1 VFSVVA
7 VPGVLVGGDDVGG
20 ISVVVVVGV
29 VGGEVV
35 FIEVLEEEV
44 VGVGVL
50 LGAVGVGVIVS
61 QVGSPG

>member
-1 VFSVVA
+1 VFSVV
-7 VPGVLVGGDDVGG
+7 VVLGVLVGGDDVGG

-29 VGGEVV
+29 VGEVV

-50 LGAVGVGVIVS
+50 LGAVVFGVVFS
-61 QVGSPG
+61 QNVSPG